1 MHGTVMSSIWQ
12 WRVREHRNGWK
23 ISNTYQKEMAKLL
36 PKVMERRY
44 KKATCII
51 FHIQGSKLATN
62 WSHMRLDFWLCA

>member
-51 FHIQGSKLATN
+51 FHITPRIIQ
-62 WSHMRLDFWLCA
+62 

>member
-12 WRVREHRNGWK
+12 WRVGEHRNGWK
-23 ISNTYQKEMAKLL
+23 ISNTYQQEMAKLL

-51 FHIQGSKLATN
+51 FHITP
-62 WSHMRLDFWLCA
+62 RLIQ